1 MSTSKPIQ
9 VQVLMTVNDL
19 GLDIHQGVD
28 KTVFAFLERS
38 EAIASRWVQLPLA
51 VLLFVTVPDD
61 PQSGAIYLFD
71 RRKGVFYWFE
81 IDGEANGLLT
91 GGDYERL
98 VRQHRLL
105 NLAHR
110 PWSVRPFLKKTI
122 PTPASARRRSGGYAS

>member
-1 MSTSKPIQ
+1 MSTSKQLQ

-19 GLDIHQGVD
+19 GLDMHQGVD

-38 EAIASRWVQLPLA
+38 EAVASRWVQLPNA

-81 IDGEANGLLT
+81 IDSEANGLLT

-98 VRQHRLL
+98 VREHRLL

-110 PWSVRPFLKKTI
+110 PWSVRPLLKKTI
-122 PTPASARRRSGGYAS
+122 ARPGSVSRRSGGCPS

>member
-19 GLDIHQGVD
+19 GLDISQDVD

-38 EAIASRWVQLPLA
+38 EAIASRWVQLPNG

-81 IDGEANGLLT
+81 IDGETNGLLT
-91 GGDYERL
+91 GADYERL

-110 PWSVRPFLKKTI
+110 PWTVRPLLKETI
-122 PTPASARRRSGGYAS
+122 PARASGRRRTRRCAS